1 MSIEKL
7 TAKLAEHIQK
17 TGVGDMLDVIVELDP
32 ARGQDILS
40 QSGDLSRQDRIA
52 RLQEDFTEQSAAVI
66 SKIAEAGGE
75 ILDHAWV
82 NKTLKVRL
90 PAESLG
96 EIAQEAEVKAVDLP
110 EILHPETEEK
120 L

>member
-1 MSIEKL
+1 MTIDKL
-7 TAKLAEHIQK
+7 TAKLAEHIEK

-32 ARGQDILS
+32 TRGQDILS
-40 QSGDLSRQDRIA
+40 SSGDLSRQDRIA
-52 RLQEDFTEQSAAVI
+52 KLQEDFTEQSAAVV

-75 ILDHAWV
+75 ILDHVWI

-90 PAESLG
+90 PAESVG

-110 EILHPETEEK
+110 ETLQPDEK
-120 L
+120 GNA